1 VRAAATRPC
10 QSGFRAQHGK
20 EVNVATEETAPQ
32 QGLTVK
38 DLLDAGLHFGH
49 QTRRWNPKMKPYIF
63 GKRGGIH
70 ILDLTQS
77 LTCLQSACAFV
88 EQLASEGRN
97 VLFVGTKK
105 QAQQITRDTATA
117 CGQHYVT
124 QRWLGGTLTNLRT
137 IQGSIRR
144 MREIEE
150 MEKDGRMAAAPKQ
163 DASNLRRECERL
175 RRNLSGLA
183 NMGSLPGAIFVVDVN
198 REANAVAEANRL
210 KIPVIAIVDTNCDPD
225 PIRYVIPG
233 NDDAMRGIQLVVLA
247 LSQAIQK
254 GAAALAV
261 RAAEDAAR
269 RSRLEAAAQ
278 VQPTLGEAAPKPR
291 TRTPRARKA
300 AAAAAAAT
308 ETPAPATEP
317 VAPAPAPESAPAPEV
332 TGG

>member
-1 VRAAATRPC
+1 
-10 QSGFRAQHGK
+10 
-20 EVNVATEETAPQ
+20 VATEETAPQ
-32 QGLTVK
+32 KGLTVK

-77 LTCLQSACAFV
+77 LSRLQSACAFA
-88 EQLASEGRN
+88 EQLAGEGRS

-105 QAQQITRDTATA
+105 QAQHITRETAMA
-117 CGQHYVT
+117 SGQHYVT

-144 MREIEE
+144 MRDIEE

-163 DASNLRRECERL
+163 EASSLRRELERL

-183 NMGSLPGAIFVVDVN
+183 GMTTLPGAVFVVDIN

-210 KIPVIAIVDTNCDPD
+210 NIPVIAVVDTNCDPD
-225 PIRYVIPG
+225 PVRYVIPG
-233 NDDAMRGIQLVVLA
+233 NDDAMRGIQIIVQA

-254 GAAALAV
+254 GAASAAA

-269 RSRLEAAAQ
+269 RGRLEAAAAAAAQ
-278 VQPTLGEAAPKPR
+278 AQTPQGETASKPR
-291 TRTPRARKA
+291 TRPPRARKA
-300 AAAAAAAT
+300 ATTPAAQA
-308 ETPAPATEP
+308 ESPAPAGETA
-317 VAPAPAPESAPAPEV
+317 VPAPTPEPAPDA
-332 TGG
+332 TAG